1 MTSSPNLDQMTPE
14 QLRALA
20 AQALQLQSQVE
31 AMSKKIQNDQTVIE
45 QLTYEI
51 ALLKRHKFAKRS
63 EQISPAQSSLLD
75 DLLDTDVEAIE
86 AELKQLL
93 PAAPQSEPRQSPKR
107 APLPPQFPRAVI
119 RHEPENTLCTCGC
132 QLHASAK
139 TSVRSWITHRVYLPS
154 SNTCVASGP
163 AVSAKH

>member
-1 MTSSPNLDQMTPE
+1 MTFSPNLDQMTPE

-31 AMSKKIQNDQTVIE
+31 AMSRKIQNDEILIE
-45 QLTYEI
+45 QFKFEI

-75 DLLDTDVEAIE
+75 DLLDTDLEAIE

-93 PAAPQSEPRQSPKR
+93 PDAPQAEPRQSR
-107 APLPPQFPRAVI
+107 NVR
-119 RHEPENTLCTCGC
+119 LCRRSF
-132 QLHASAK
+132 HA
-139 TSVRSWITHRVYLPS
+139 R
-154 SNTCVASGP
+154 
-163 AVSAKH
+163 

>member
-1 MTSSPNLDQMTPE
+1 MTFSPNLDQMTPE

-31 AMSKKIQNDQTVIE
+31 AMSRKIQNDDTIIE

-63 EQISPAQSSLLD
+63 EQISPAQGSLLD
-75 DLLDTDVEAIE
+75 DLLDTDLEAIE

-93 PAAPQSEPRQSPKR
+93 PTAIPETCAIATAVSTHGDSSRTRKHPVRLW
-107 APLPPQFPRAVI
+107 LP
-119 RHEPENTLCTCGC
+119 
-132 QLHASAK
+132 
-139 TSVRSWITHRVYLPS
+139 TSTHRRRR
-154 SNTCVASGP
+154 
-163 AVSAKH
+163 